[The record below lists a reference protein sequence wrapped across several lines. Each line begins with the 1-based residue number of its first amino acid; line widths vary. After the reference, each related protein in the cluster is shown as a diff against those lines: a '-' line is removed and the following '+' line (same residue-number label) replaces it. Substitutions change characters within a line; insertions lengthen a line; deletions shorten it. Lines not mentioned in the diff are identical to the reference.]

1 MRSVNNIVAMP
12 GGGLFDFSAR
22 PGANIQPMMPG
33 GGLLSPM
40 PSNAP
45 VVAAPPQVFA
55 PASVYPDAIIR
66 AAQQQNNAPSAAATP
81 SGATPP
87 SMTLPVP
94 KPPRPAPQSA
104 PSYPPAFYMSP
115 QARAMS
121 ADQYQSLLGQTPAA
135 PAAEEQQKGLFSD
148 FLGTSFDDPR
158 TRRNLAGAAA
168 LLKAGGPQMRPVGT
182 GQAIG
187 MGIEAML
194 GQQSEID
201 KLNKISSKGF
211 EKKGPYVRKGTT
223 EYVGEGVF
231 DPNTGQT
238 MLSTPSGELIPMP
251 ADAEPS
257 VKSVFSRDIMGASGV
272 RKMFADVDEHEISL
286 FKLQNYMESQEG
298 RQFGYKGIADKLVA
312 DIKSFLA
319 SDDPDLKLTPAQLS
333 QKLSASQLQGLLGAS
348 RLDVVGGGVMTEQDA
363 LRVLSALGGD
373 INAMQNPEVVAARIK
388 EIYETRYKRYET
400 DLGILNRQL
409 AAQGDAARNQIPNF
423 FAMPSGTVSSSA
435 GDVGYEIVE

>member
-1 MRSVNNIVAMP
+1 MP
-12 GGGLFDFSAR
+12 TRRLL
-22 PGANIQPMMPG
+22 GAQPA
-33 GGLLSPM
+33 SP
-40 PSNAP
+40 P
-45 VVAAPPQVFA
+45 VVAA
-55 PASVYPDAIIR
+55 ASPTA
-66 AAQQQNNAPSAAATP
+66 
-81 SGATPP
+81 
-87 SMTLPVP
+87 SMAMPMP
-94 KPPRPAPQSA
+94 KPPRPAA
-104 PSYPPAFYMSP
+104 PAPAVYDDAIMRNARGIGLPPTG
-115 QARAMS
+115 
-121 ADQYQSLLGQTPAA
+121 LLGQTPAA
-135 PAAEEQQKGLFSD
+135 PAAQQQKGLFGD

-168 LLKAGGPQMRPVGT
+168 LLEAGGPQMRPVGT
-182 GQAIG
+182 GQAVG
-187 MGIEAML
+187 MAINAML

-201 KLNKISSKGF
+201 KLNKVSAKGF
-211 EKKGPYVRKGTT
+211 EARGPVVREGTND
-223 EYVGEGVF
+223 YLGEAVF
-231 DPNTGQT
+231 NPTTGQM
-238 MLSTPSGELIPMP
+238 MLSTPSGKLISMP

-298 RQFGYKGIADKLVA
+298 RQFGYKGIADKFVA

-409 AAQGDAARNQIPNF
+409 SAQGVAARNQIPNF
-423 FAMPSGTVSSSA
+423 FVMPSGTVSSSA